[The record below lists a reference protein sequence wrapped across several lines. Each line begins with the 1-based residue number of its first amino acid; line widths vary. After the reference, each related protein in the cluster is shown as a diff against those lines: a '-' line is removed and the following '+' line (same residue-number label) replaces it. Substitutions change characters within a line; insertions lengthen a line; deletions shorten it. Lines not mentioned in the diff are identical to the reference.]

1 MRKRRFYIPILVLIC
16 AFGLDVQAQ
25 ECAFGGNMFG
35 NTNAAAYELYSYMYE
50 ENVSVY
56 APFSDYLPSDGA
68 AEMAGLHTPSRI
80 TNRRNGF
87 ITPGD
92 VNQDPESP
100 IGEPWV
106 MLVFAGVA
114 GVMIVAKQKRCKT
127 L

>member
-1 MRKRRFYIPILVLIC
+1 MRRRRFYIPILVVIC
-16 AFGLDVQAQ
+16 AFGLDTQAQ
-25 ECAFGGNMFG
+25 EYAFGGNVFS
-35 NTNAAAYELYSYMYE
+35 NTNVAAYELYSYMCDG
-50 ENVSVY
+50 NTPVY
-56 APFSDYLPSDGA
+56 TPFSDYLPSDGA
-68 AEMAGLHTPSRI
+68 AEMAGLNTPSRI

-100 IGEPWV
+100 IGEPWI

-114 GVMIVAKQKRCKT
+114 GVAIAAKQKRSKT